1 MEKILKYNKANLCGI
16 RSAIFAFA
24 AIGNMW
30 IGTDSTKTWFL
41 IFAAGVLSGIQ
52 SILNEL
58 RKPKDTN
65 KLERV

>member
-1 MEKILKYNKANLCGI
+1 MKKILRYNKTNLCGI
-16 RSAIFAFA
+16 QSAIFAFA

-30 IGTDSTKTWFL
+30 IGGDSTKVWFL
-41 IFAAGVLSGIQ
+41 LFAAGVLGGIQ
-52 SILNEL
+52 GILDEL